1 MGPLYAI
8 DTMPVR
14 IKDIVHV
21 EGVRS
26 NMLVGYGLV
35 VGLNG
40 TGDSLRSS
48 PFTKESMVGML
59 DRLGV
64 GTRGPN
70 MNAMNTRNTAA
81 VMVTARLPP
90 FARQGSPIDVTVSA
104 MGDAKSLRGGTLL
117 VTPLLGSD
125 SQAYAVAQG
134 MLANNSFQ
142 AQGAEFQ
149 GRESGTSVTK
159 GVPTTAIIINGAIV
173 EREVEFD
180 FQNMSTV
187 HLSLRNPDFTT
198 AKRIEAS
205 INHNIFPIAK
215 ATDPSTIAL
224 TIPDQYSDNPMRL
237 LSEIEA
243 LYVVPDSTAR
253 VIINERE
260 GVVIITDNVRIGTV
274 AISHGNLTV
283 SIQEDFNVSQPG
295 NYGNFGIG
303 GAQAG
308 RTAVTQDV
316 DITAQ
321 QEEKQMGVLKARVK
335 LQDLVDGLNAF
346 NLPASDMSSVLRAIH
361 AAGAMHAQL
370 EIR

>member
-117 VTPLLGSD
+117 VTPLLGAD

-173 EREVEFD
+173 ER
-180 FQNMSTV
+180 
-187 HLSLRNPDFTT
+187 
-198 AKRIEAS
+198 
-205 INHNIFPIAK
+205 
-215 ATDPSTIAL
+215 
-224 TIPDQYSDNPMRL
+224 
-237 LSEIEA
+237 
-243 LYVVPDSTAR
+243 
-253 VIINERE
+253 
-260 GVVIITDNVRIGTV
+260 
-274 AISHGNLTV
+274 
-283 SIQEDFNVSQPG
+283 
-295 NYGNFGIG
+295 
-303 GAQAG
+303 
-308 RTAVTQDV
+308 
-316 DITAQ
+316 
-321 QEEKQMGVLKARVK
+321 
-335 LQDLVDGLNAF
+335 
-346 NLPASDMSSVLRAIH
+346 
-361 AAGAMHAQL
+361 
-370 EIR
+370 